1 MGIEFK
7 DNSKVKKVWRWL
19 EDDSDIYIRVV
30 SCTEKLKTSRLKR
43 KGGKAVCP
51 NSEVSGDQIDNGS
64 FYQSRKSKR
73 KKEAG
78 GRAQVQLDHHEVP
91 LRHEMSSGQ
100 LDNVHLELIETAD
113 PETQI

>member
-7 DNSKVKKVWRWL
+7 DNSKVKKVRRWL

-51 NSEVSGDQIDNGS
+51 NSEVSGKRKGGKAVCPNSEVSGDQIDNGS
-64 FYQSRKSKR
+64 IYQSRKSKR

-78 GRAQVQLDHHEVP
+78 GRAQVQFGSP
-91 LRHEMSSGQ
+91 
-100 LDNVHLELIETAD
+100 
-113 PETQI
+113 

>member
-7 DNSKVKKVWRWL
+7 DNSKVKKVRRWL
-19 EDDSDIYIRVV
+19 EDDSDIYIRAV

-64 FYQSRKSKR
+64 IYQSRKSKR

-78 GRAQVQLDHHEVP
+78 GRAQVQFGSP
-91 LRHEMSSGQ
+91 
-100 LDNVHLELIETAD
+100 
-113 PETQI
+113 